1 MRKKGDLSDF
11 DHVMA
16 VCVNWAH
23 LAISEAAY
31 VMGFSHTAISRVDK
45 EWSEKRVNI
54 QLAAIVWVKLLC

>member
-16 VCVNWAH
+16 VCVSWAH

-45 EWSEKRVNI
+45 EWSE
-54 QLAAIVWVKLLC
+54 